1 MKWVVA
7 AFVFFGL
14 FIGSLVVICVRED
27 INLVSKDY
35 YQQELNH
42 QAKMT
47 QQVNTNQLT
56 DKPQLSFEDHSV
68 KLVFPFSSSMEK
80 GVLRVVRPSDDQLDQ
95 QFELSAMEGDS
106 QSFTL
111 KVWEKGLYRVS
122 LTWTMEGKDYYF
134 EKVMV
139 L

>member
-14 FIGSLVVICVRED
+14 FIGTLVVICVRED

-47 QQVNTNQLT
+47 QQGNTNQLAE
-56 DKPQLSFEDHSV
+56 KPQLSFEDHAV

-80 GVLRVVRPSDDQLDQ
+80 GVLHVVRPSDDQLDQ
-95 QFELSAMEGDS
+95 HFELSAMEGDS
-106 QSFTL
+106 QSFPL